1 LAWSLL
7 AKQPARVRPYFSS
20 RATQMRWRS
29 SAPKRVLVSTRR
41 SYISARLKPHLT
53 DRARRPSGTNN
64 LIIAGTGGRERS
76 DCEPTLTHSIYTDA
90 RLRGGWITKLGLLGL
105 AALGVG
111 YIARARRS
119 PTRGARAL
127 HRG

>member
-1 LAWSLL
+1 M
-7 AKQPARVRPYFSS
+7 Q
-20 RATQMRWRS
+20 Q
-29 SAPKRVLVSTRR
+29 VLVSTRR

-90 RLRGGWITKLGLLGL
+90 RLRGGWITKLGL
-105 AALGVG
+105 AALRVG